1 MKPVIGYAGMTH
13 LGLNSAAAAAAR
25 GFDVV
30 CFDPDPEQLAKI
42 KAGDLPVVE
51 PGLAEALA
59 KHRNRLA
66 FTAKADDLG
75 RCDVIYVA
83 LDVAT
88 DDDGAS
94 DLSAVKALLA
104 TVATRARNDV
114 VTVILSQVPPGFTR
128 EHAQAGRMLF
138 YQVETLIFGQ
148 AVARALDPERIIVG
162 CADPARPLPPPYRAF
177 LDAFGCPILAM
188 RYESAELA
196 KIAVNC
202 FLAAQ
207 ISTANTLAELC
218 ERVDADWR
226 EIVPALR
233 LDRRI
238 GAHAY
243 LKPGLGI
250 AGGNL
255 ERDLATMI
263 DLADSFGAPSGVV
276 KAWVDNSNHR
286 KLAAARILKERVLPG
301 LTDPIVA
308 VWGLA
313 YKENINSLKN
323 APSLATIAALPDVA
337 FQVHD
342 PVVAADSLALA
353 NAVGKTD
360 PLAAAKGA
368 DALLILTP
376 WPIYASI
383 APAAVAKAMRGRAVI
398 DPFGVL
404 DAVAASE
411 AGLDYHTLGASGDG

>member
-25 GFDVV
+25 GFGVV

-59 KHRNRLA
+59 KHRNRLSL
-66 FTAKADDLG
+66 TAKADDLS

-83 LDVAT
+83 PDVAT
-88 DDDGAS
+88 DDNGAS

-104 TVATRARNDV
+104 TVASCARRDAV
-114 VTVILSQVPPGFTR
+114 IVILSQVPPGFTR
-128 EHAQAGRMLF
+128 DHAQAGRMLF

-162 CADPARPLPPPYRAF
+162 CADPARPLPPSYRAF
-177 LDAFGCPILAM
+177 LDAFGCPIVAM

-196 KIAVNC
+196 KIAINC

-218 ERVDADWR
+218 ERVGADWR

-233 LDRRI
+233 LDRRL

-255 ERDLATMI
+255 ERDLATVI
-263 DLADSFGAPSGVV
+263 GLADSSGAPSGVV
-276 KAWVDNSNHR
+276 KAWVENSNHR

-301 LTDPIVA
+301 LTDPVVA

-313 YKENINSLKN
+313 YKENTNSLKN

-353 NAVGKTD
+353 NAVGKAD
-360 PLAAAKGA
+360 PLAAAKDA

-383 APAAVAKAMRGRAVI
+383 APAAVARAMRGRAVI

-404 DAVAASE
+404 DAAAASE
-411 AGLDYHTLGASGDG
+411 AGLDYHTLGASGGR